1 MIIMC
6 DNDDDDDDG
15 DANSQSDDMV
25 LQQRIKDFM
34 VQVLSL
40 YKQARVRRRHG
51 EQGIT
56 RKWSSSK
63 YQFRFSFPDSLN

>member
-1 MIIMC
+1 MC

-40 YKQARVRRRHG
+40 YKQAKVRHRHG
-51 EQGIT
+51 EEMVF
-56 RKWSSSK
+56 RKV
-63 YQFRFSFPDSLN
+63 PV

>member
-1 MIIMC
+1 MC
-6 DNDDDDDDG
+6 DNDDDEDDG

-40 YKQARVRRRHG
+40 
-51 EQGIT
+51 
-56 RKWSSSK
+56 
-63 YQFRFSFPDSLN
+63 SLNKQG

>member
-1 MIIMC
+1 MC

-40 YKQARVRRRHG
+40 SINKQG
-51 EQGIT
+51 
-56 RKWSSSK
+56 
-63 YQFRFSFPDSLN
+63 

>member
-1 MIIMC
+1 MC
-6 DNDDDDDDG
+6 DNDDDEDDG
-15 DANSQSDDMV
+15 EANSQSDDMV

-56 RKWSSSK
+56 RKWSSRK
-63 YQFRFSFPDSLN
+63 YPFRFSFHANLN